1 MKLKHLTMALAT
13 VALVLG
19 PAGPAAA
26 QKGQQVTSQS
36 SASVITVQV
45 CNNTDTN
52 ARVALSY
59 QPVNTNTF
67 YNQGWYGVAAHTCQ
81 NLVDTDNGYIY
92 AYAEVEN
99 DGTQYWSG
107 DNGQC
112 VMYPG
117 PYAFWSNTS
126 TSCDAGQEVRNFVV
140 LHTTD
145 WGVFTWNL
153 NP

>member
-1 MKLKHLTMALAT
+1 MKFRQFALALT
-13 VALVLG
+13 AAALALW

-26 QKGQQVTSQS
+26 QKAGPQGGG
-36 SASVITVQV
+36 ASVVTVQV

-59 QPVNTNTF
+59 QPVGSNAF
-67 YNQGWYGVAAHTCQ
+67 YNQGWYGVAAHSCQ
-81 NLVDTDNGYIY
+81 SLVDTDNGYIY

-99 DGTQYWSG
+99 DGTQYWNG

-117 PYAFWSNTS
+117 PYAFWSNAS
-126 TSCDAGQEVRNFVV
+126 TTCDSGQEVRNFVT
-140 LHTTD
+140 LHTND

>member
-1 MKLKHLTMALAT
+1 MKLKSLTVALAT
-13 VALVLG
+13 AALVLAQ
-19 PAGPAAA
+19 AGPAAA
-26 QKGQQVTSQS
+26 QKGSTSSQATS
-36 SASVITVQV
+36 SVVTVQV
-45 CNNTDTN
+45 CNNTDNN

-59 QPVNTNTF
+59 QPVGSNAF
-67 YNQGWYGVAAHTCQ
+67 YNQGWYGVPSHTCQ

-99 DGTQYWSG
+99 DGTQYWAG

-112 VMYPG
+112 VSYPG
-117 PYAFWSNTS
+117 PYAFWSNNTQY
-126 TSCDAGQEVRNFVV
+126 CDSGQEVRNFEV

-145 WGVFTWNL
+145 FGVFTWNL